1 MMQRVYVSTRRN
13 AIPAWIG
20 FALFGTGLIFSG
32 VVALIV
38 ALTSI
43 VLPYDELFLGLTRDQ
58 IAVIN
63 PHLLSFMAHD
73 RTSLAGAQFSV
84 GLLYTLLTMFGV
96 RQGQAWAR
104 RVLLL
109 SAGVGFVTFFLF
121 IGYGYFDPLHA
132 LGTLLL
138 FVFFLL
144 GALGDFVP
152 SATPPVRL
160 HDHERWMQRLLLLL
174 GVGITV
180 GGTTIAML
188 GATTVFVPQDLAYM
202 GTTPEALAAVNS
214 RLIPVIA
221 HDRAAFGGG
230 LIANGLGI
238 IGIAAWGFRCGAR
251 WVWWALLLS
260 GLPGYLCA
268 IGTHFAIGYL
278 DVTHLAP
285 AIASALIYVVALG
298 VSVNF
303 LCGRLKN

>member
-1 MMQRVYVSTRRN
+1 M
-13 AIPAWIG
+13 
-20 FALFGTGLIFSG
+20 
-32 VVALIV
+32 VALVI

-43 VLPYDELFLGLTRDQ
+43 VLPYDEIFLGLTHDQ
-58 IAVIN
+58 IAAIN
-63 PHLLSFMAHD
+63 PRLLSFMVHD
-73 RTSLAGAQFSV
+73 RTSLAGAQLSV
-84 GLLYTLLTMFGV
+84 GLMYILLAVFGV
-96 RQGQAWAR
+96 RQGQVWAR
-104 RVLLL
+104 RVFLL

-144 GALGDFVP
+144 GVLGDFSP
-152 SATPPVRL
+152 SLTPTMRL
-160 HDHERWMQRLLLLL
+160 RDHERWMQRLLLLL

-180 GGTTIAML
+180 GGATIALL

-202 GTTPEALAAVNS
+202 NTTPEVLAAANA

-230 LIANGLGI
+230 LIANGLGV
-238 IGIAAWGFRCGAR
+238 IGIAAWGFRRGSR
-251 WVWWALLLS
+251 WVWWTLLVS

-285 AIASALIYVVALG
+285 ALANAVLYIAALG
-298 VSVNF
+298 VSMRF
-303 LCGRLKN
+303 LCNRLKN